1 MSGSHSQPTRSG
13 INYGGFTEMH
23 YHEEMVKAI
32 CESTSEVFTT
42 MLGLEVSAGE
52 PYLEANQAAASE
64 GVVALIGLAG
74 NWVGTGAIYCNAD
87 CACVIA
93 SAMMQQEYTTIN
105 DEVLDT
111 VAEVT
116 NMVIG
121 NVKTALEDVLGVL
134 GLSVPTVIYGRNFM
148 TRSVQKEEW
157 TVVPFECGG
166 HRVRVKM
173 CLTPA
178 DQPQP
183 VRHGFSQSL
192 MLNP

>member
-1 MSGSHSQPTRSG
+1 
-13 INYGGFTEMH
+13 MH
-23 YHEEMVKAI
+23 YHEEIVKAV

-42 MLGLEVSAGE
+42 MLGLDVNAGA
-52 PYLEANQAAASE
+52 PYQEGNQASPSE

-74 NWVGTGAIYCNAD
+74 NWVGSGALYCSAESA
-87 CACVIA
+87 CAMA
-93 SAMMQQEYTTIN
+93 SAMMQQHYETIN

-116 NMVIG
+116 NMVVG
-121 NVKTALEDVLGVL
+121 NVKTALEEVLGVL

-148 TRSVQKEEW
+148 TRSAQKQEW
-157 TVVPFECGG
+157 TVVPFECAG
-166 HRVRVKM
+166 HKFRVKM
-173 CLTPA
+173 CLMPS

-192 MLNP
+192 VLNT